1 MFKFIKFILK
11 TIIEKN
17 DMKIEERKKKLYLR
31 AINEDLIDKLNAKD
45 ELIRKMNLK
54 NMKYIRT
61 QRISNRKNIRL
72 IKIIYILKII
82 IEIMKEKILKIL
94 DKTPRPIKH

>member
-31 AINEDLIDKLNAKD
+31 AINEDLIDRLNAKD
-45 ELIRKMNLK
+45 EIIRKMNLK
-54 NMKYIRT
+54 NMKYE
-61 QRISNRKNIRL
+61 KN
-72 IKIIYILKII
+72 
-82 IEIMKEKILKIL
+82 
-94 DKTPRPIKH
+94 

>member
-17 DMKIEERKKKLYLR
+17 DMKIEERKKKLYHR

-54 NMKYIRT
+54 NMKYE
-61 QRISNRKNIRL
+61 KN
-72 IKIIYILKII
+72 
-82 IEIMKEKILKIL
+82 
-94 DKTPRPIKH
+94 

>member
-54 NMKYIRT
+54 NMKYE
-61 QRISNRKNIRL
+61 KN
-72 IKIIYILKII
+72 
-82 IEIMKEKILKIL
+82 
-94 DKTPRPIKH
+94 

>member
-17 DMKIEERKKKLYLR
+17 DMKIEEIKKKLYLR

-45 ELIRKMNLK
+45 EIIRKMNLK
-54 NMKYIRT
+54 NMKYE
-61 QRISNRKNIRL
+61 KN
-72 IKIIYILKII
+72 
-82 IEIMKEKILKIL
+82 
-94 DKTPRPIKH
+94 

>member
-45 ELIRKMNLK
+45 EIIRKMNLK
-54 NMKYIRT
+54 NMKYE
-61 QRISNRKNIRL
+61 KN
-72 IKIIYILKII
+72 
-82 IEIMKEKILKIL
+82 
-94 DKTPRPIKH
+94 

>member
-11 TIIEKN
+11 IIIEKN

-54 NMKYIRT
+54 NMKYE
-61 QRISNRKNIRL
+61 KN
-72 IKIIYILKII
+72 
-82 IEIMKEKILKIL
+82 
-94 DKTPRPIKH
+94 

>member
-31 AINEDLIDKLNAKD
+31 AINEDLIDRLNAKD
-45 ELIRKMNLK
+45 EVIRKMNLK
-54 NMKYIRT
+54 NMKYE
-61 QRISNRKNIRL
+61 KN
-72 IKIIYILKII
+72 
-82 IEIMKEKILKIL
+82 
-94 DKTPRPIKH
+94 

>member
-61 QRISNRKNIRL
+61 
-72 IKIIYILKII
+72 
-82 IEIMKEKILKIL
+82 
-94 DKTPRPIKH
+94 

>member
-17 DMKIEERKKKLYLR
+17 DMKIEERKKKLYHR

-45 ELIRKMNLK
+45 EIIRKMNLK
-54 NMKYIRT
+54 NMKYE
-61 QRISNRKNIRL
+61 KN
-72 IKIIYILKII
+72 
-82 IEIMKEKILKIL
+82 
-94 DKTPRPIKH
+94 

>member
-31 AINEDLIDKLNAKD
+31 AINEDLIDKLNSKD

-54 NMKYIRT
+54 NMKYE
-61 QRISNRKNIRL
+61 KN
-72 IKIIYILKII
+72 
-82 IEIMKEKILKIL
+82 
-94 DKTPRPIKH
+94 